1 MSSLEFRRRIRE
13 PGLHTD
19 GGGLYLRVGA
29 EGRHASWIAI
39 YHLAG
44 RRREIG
50 LGSTDTVSLA
60 RAREKAAEVR
70 ALVDRA
76 IDPIEARR
84 TARAIPTFGEVA
96 DEWIQAQSLNVKS
109 DKSVARWRR
118 AIGAQGYSEALRS
131 KRIDAISTEDV
142 LAVLRPIWHTKATTA
157 RTVRSYIESVLDAA
171 KARKLR
177 SGDNPAAWAGNL
189 EPLLGQSKRS
199 TKGHAAVPW
208 RTMPDLMIAVRSKAT
223 VAAKA
228 LEFIILTAARTSEA
242 LKAKWSEIDFDRAV
256 WTVPAERMK
265 MGIEHTIPLS
275 KAALDILRGLRPKMP
290 MRDAFIFGGAKPLSN
305 MTAAMLMRRLGYSE
319 TVHGT
324 ARSGFR
330 DWAGSATNYPREL
343 AEEALAHAVG
353 DATERAYRR
362 ETALERRRPMMSDWS
377 TFLAGKLPPIDHQ
390 YSSGKPAQSS
400 AKPTDSDQP
409 IVEPDEG
416 AKPRWRRK
424 IDNPLQTSIFSDA
437 D

>member
-1 MSSLEFRRRIRE
+1 MAKKFGSRGLNQMSAVEVRRRLRE

-50 LGSTDTVSLA
+50 LGSSDTVTLA
-60 RAREKAAEVR
+60 RAREKATEVR
-70 ALVDRA
+70 EMVDRG

-84 TARAIPTFGEVA
+84 ASRTIPTFGELA
-96 DEWIQAQSLNVKS
+96 DDWIEAQTPNVKS

-118 AIGAQGYSEALRS
+118 AIGVQGYSEALRA
-131 KRIDAISTEDV
+131 KPIDAISTDDV
-142 LAVLRPIWHTKATTA
+142 LAVLRPIWHAKATTA
-157 RTVRSYIESVLDAA
+157 RTVRIYVEAVLDAA

-189 EPLLGQSKRS
+189 EPLLGASKRTS
-199 TKGHAAVPW
+199 KGHAAVPW
-208 RTMPDLMIAVRSKAT
+208 REMPDLMTAVRGKNSL
-223 VAAKA
+223 AAKA
-228 LEFIILTAARTSEA
+228 LDFIILTAARTSEA
-242 LKAKWSEIDFDRAV
+242 LKATWGEIDFDRAV
-256 WTVPAERMK
+256 WTVPAQRMK
-265 MGIEHTIPLS
+265 MGIDHSVPLS
-275 KAALDILRGLRPKMP
+275 SAALAIIQRLRPEKLSP
-290 MRDAFIFGGAKPLSN
+290 DSYIFGGEKPLSN

-362 ETALERRRPMMSDWS
+362 ESALDRRRPMMEDWCK
-377 TFLAGKLPPIDHQ
+377 FLAGPVVA
-390 YSSGKPAQSS
+390 SSTGHVPEAS
-400 AKPTDSDQP
+400 
-409 IVEPDEG
+409 
-416 AKPRWRRK
+416 KPRPSPVRK
-424 IDNPLQTSIFSDA
+424 SKINPLQTALFA
-437 D
+437 TH